1 MEWSAPVIVLETRP
15 FGEADLLATVFGAEQ
30 GIWRGLARGGAGRR
44 GAALWQRGNLL
55 SARWTA
61 RLADQLGSLGG
72 EIIHPAAALAMADSF
87 QLAILNAAAAVAE
100 GALPEREPEPAV
112 FAGLLD
118 LITRL
123 PQGAALLPDLV
134 RWEAGLL
141 AALGYGLDL
150 SRCAVR
156 GTAGDLAY
164 VSPRTGRAVSRAA
177 AAPWEHRLL
186 SLPPFLL
193 GESSPDPADWR
204 DGLALTGHF
213 LARAVFGL
221 RHKPL
226 PPARLLLYDRVAA
239 MAADAESQCPIE

>member
-15 FGEADLLATVFGAEQ
+15 FGEGDVVATVFGAEQ
-30 GIWRGLARGGAGRR
+30 GVWRGLVRGGAGRR

-55 SARWTA
+55 EVRWVA
-61 RLADQLGSLGG
+61 RLADQLGGLTG
-72 EIIHPAAALAMADSF
+72 EMVHPAGALAMEDAL
-87 QLAILNAAAAVAE
+87 QLAMLNAAAAVAE
-100 GALPEREPEPAV
+100 GALPEREPEPQV

-118 LITRL
+118 LIGRL
-123 PQGAALLPDLV
+123 PEGAPRLAELV
-134 RWEAGLL
+134 RWESVLL

-150 SRCAVR
+150 SRCAVS
-156 GTAGDLAY
+156 GAGEDLAF
-164 VSPRTGRAVSRAA
+164 VSPRSGKAVSRAA
-177 AAPWEHRLL
+177 AAPWEERLL
-186 SLPPFLL
+186 RLPGFLV
-193 GESSPDPADWR
+193 GTDNSGPAQWR

-239 MAADAESQCPIE
+239 MAADAESQCPS